1 MISETKSIKKI
12 ENVSDG
18 IYLCIWSGCIAE
30 LKIPIVGS
38 LDFDLN
44 GDPMTYNL
52 LEVELNNGI
61 RGISTEIAEI
71 KDGIVYIKEGEFKR
85 IRDDI
90 KYKKE
95 KGIRDRRMYLI
106 SQKKIVE
113 NKLDHFIDNKTSS
126 LGEKD
131 FFEFMGEVSQL
142 IRLLNNYLQ

>member
-18 IYLCIWSGCIAE
+18 VYLCTWSGYIAE

-38 LDFDLN
+38 IDFDQN

-61 RGISTEIAEI
+61 RGISTEMAEI
-71 KDGIVYIKEGEFKR
+71 KDGIVYIKDGEFKR

-95 KGIRDRRMYLI
+95 REIRDRRVYLI
-106 SQKKIVE
+106 NPKKIVE
-113 NKLDHFIDNKTSS
+113 NKLNYFIDNKISS
-126 LGEKD
+126 LDEKE
-131 FFEFMGEVSQL
+131 FFEFDFVRIL
-142 IRLLNNYLQ
+142 IKL